1 MKFTVKYDMK
11 ERGLSTLFLY
21 QYFTVDY
28 QQRKNWDYKNLQQY
42 LAKYRLHIS
51 ESVRERYKKSHS
63 VYEQLNDLEDSD
75 SSFAVDHNNG
85 IRYKGKKQ
93 NIRCRVPMNVV
104 NIFKNLFIS
113 TLVYDAEKK
122 TIPQGESI
130 KFEFDTQNYTVC
142 IVDLILYQPQNNP
155 YFCYARNAIS
165 TLSVEAIGLNQYAID
180 KDKKIRDFY
189 DRRQMSKWRDRSNL
203 KKDNALDGKPGVYM
217 LFNKDKGHIYIGKAK
232 NLLNRIKQHS
242 EDPKDPINDYTH
254 YRYSVISEEYSELL
268 YLIENAAIHDVAWII
283 DMPTAKV
290 YTPSLSKKFSLTNCK
305 LINNVEHQTR
315 KQ

>member
-1 MKFTVKYDMK
+1 M
-11 ERGLSTLFLY
+11 
-21 QYFTVDY
+21 
-28 QQRKNWDYKNLQQY
+28 
-42 LAKYRLHIS
+42 
-51 ESVRERYKKSHS
+51 
-63 VYEQLNDLEDSD
+63 
-75 SSFAVDHNNG
+75 
-85 IRYKGKKQ
+85 
-93 NIRCRVPMNVV
+93 
-104 NIFKNLFIS
+104 
-113 TLVYDAEKK
+113 
-122 TIPQGESI
+122 
-130 KFEFDTQNYTVC
+130 
-142 IVDLILYQPQNNP
+142 
-155 YFCYARNAIS
+155 
-165 TLSVEAIGLNQYAID
+165 EAIGLNQYAID

-290 YTPSLSKKFSLTNCK
+290 YTPSLSKKISLTNCK